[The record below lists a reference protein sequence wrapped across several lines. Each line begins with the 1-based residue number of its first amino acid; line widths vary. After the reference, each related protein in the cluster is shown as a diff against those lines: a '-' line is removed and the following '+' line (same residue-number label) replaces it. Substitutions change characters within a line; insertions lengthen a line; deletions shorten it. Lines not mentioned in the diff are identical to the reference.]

1 MASEIV
7 EKEVLEFEEIRH
19 THTEIHTDTQ
29 TDMHRLTH
37 RHTNTHSEMGQCES
51 YQSESTL
58 ARDHKWIP

>member
-37 RHTNTHSEMGQCES
+37 RHTDT
-51 YQSESTL
+51 
-58 ARDHKWIP
+58 